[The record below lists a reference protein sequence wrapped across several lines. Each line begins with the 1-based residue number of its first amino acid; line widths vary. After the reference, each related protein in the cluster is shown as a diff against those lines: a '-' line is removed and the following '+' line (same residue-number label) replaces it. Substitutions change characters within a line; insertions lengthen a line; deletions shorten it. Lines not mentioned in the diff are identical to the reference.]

1 MSANAAFSPE
11 SIQATTSLSQVTDKG
26 MQETMVKFH
35 TEIQKDSRDRG
46 QCQCWAGGGGGGNVV
61 ELSWKTAF
69 QRNRYNLQSVY
80 RKCTDLPFSRGK
92 LLVLLWTCVL
102 LVIWVISYSIMNQLD
117 ML

>member
-1 MSANAAFSPE
+1 MSLNPPFSPD
-11 SIQATTSLSQVTDKG
+11 SIQATTSLSQVMDKE
-26 MQETMVKFH
+26 MQETMVRCH

-46 QCQCWAGGGGGGNVV
+46 QCQCWASGGGGGNVV

-69 QRNRYNLQSVY
+69 QRSRYNLHH